1 MAQYHQG
8 DEGLRNL
15 RRRAPMMAVWDDH
28 ETTNVS
34 STPCPWNAKILDANR
49 HPQQNAYGYGTA
61 STVSNFSQFV
71 NARNS
76 SI

>member
-1 MAQYHQG
+1 VAETLPEWEQISLNDHRLRMATYHHG

-34 STPCPWNAKILDANR
+34 LNDFFLGRA
-49 HPQQNAYGYGTA
+49 H
-61 STVSNFSQFV
+61 
-71 NARNS
+71 
-76 SI
+76 